1 MSVSHLSG
9 SFDVPGPIVGWQ
21 IFKWEHICVSMEV
34 NDELALRN
42 FTLDGKS
49 YLNSSSSGIFHDT
62 LWTNGYNMTFGGRE
76 GVRSEDSAFDG
87 YITDVQ
93 VFSRTLSK
101 EEMAN
106 YTLCNQVL
114 LKD

>member
-1 MSVSHLSG
+1 MSHLSG
-9 SFDVPGPIVGWQ
+9 SFDVPGPIIGWQ

-62 LWTNGYNMTFGGRE
+62 LWTYGYNMTFGGRE
-76 GVRSEDSAFDG
+76 GGVWPEDLPFNG

-101 EEMAN
+101 EEMED

-114 LKD
+114 SKV